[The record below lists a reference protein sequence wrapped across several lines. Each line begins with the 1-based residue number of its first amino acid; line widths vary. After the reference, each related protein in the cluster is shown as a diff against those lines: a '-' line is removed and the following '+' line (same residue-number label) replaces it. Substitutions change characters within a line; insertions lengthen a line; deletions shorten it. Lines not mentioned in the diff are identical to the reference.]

1 MYSLEV
7 LMIQAVSVLAALA
20 VLVAYAANQLGLIGP
35 SNLSYT
41 LLNLFGALILASIA
55 VIEAQ
60 WGFLLQEGV
69 WTLVSLL
76 ALVKLL
82 KSAGKDANSY
92 SNRVSPRL

>member
-1 MYSLEV
+1 
-7 LMIQAVSVLAALA
+7 MIQAVSVLAALT
-20 VLVAYAANQLGLIGP
+20 VLAAYAANQFGLIGL

-41 LLNLFGALILASIA
+41 LLNLLGAVILASIA

-60 WGFLLQEGV
+60 WGFLLQERV

-82 KSAGKDANSY
+82 KGAGKGWG
-92 SNRVSPRL
+92 RTGG